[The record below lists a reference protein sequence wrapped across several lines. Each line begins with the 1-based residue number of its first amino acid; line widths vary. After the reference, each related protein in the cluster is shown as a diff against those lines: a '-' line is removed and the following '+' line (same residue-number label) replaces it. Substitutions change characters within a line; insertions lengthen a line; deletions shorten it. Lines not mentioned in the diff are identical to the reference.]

1 MKRYGERA
9 VTFFNSDWGY
19 EASSSGDNIGAY
31 EPLFFYLYI
40 EPNDKK

>member
-19 EASSSGDNIGAY
+19 KASGSGDNIGAY